1 MTKFLIDSL
10 QPKLVA
16 QFARIIDRKQ
26 LAQSYLFV
34 GPKGLAS
41 WPWLSGSPCAYFAKM
56 CRMVRHV
63 ASVLSAS
70 EF

>member
-34 GPKGLAS
+34 GPKGAGKLALAE
-41 WPWLSGSPCAYFAKM
+41 WIALRLFC
-56 CRMVRHV
+56 
-63 ASVLSAS
+63 
-70 EF
+70 